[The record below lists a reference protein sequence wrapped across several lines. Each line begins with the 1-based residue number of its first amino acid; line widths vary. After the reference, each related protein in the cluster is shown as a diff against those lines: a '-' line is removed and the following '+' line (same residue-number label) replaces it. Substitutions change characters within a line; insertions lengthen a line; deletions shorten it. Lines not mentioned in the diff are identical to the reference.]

1 MSQNHK
7 SKSKIY
13 VKGISQKSRLR
24 KIDET
29 RNYLL
34 HERKQLFGLKETRK
48 TKLNI

>member
-29 RNYLL
+29 TNYLL
-34 HERKQLFGLKETRK
+34 HERKHNYLV
-48 TKLNI
+48 